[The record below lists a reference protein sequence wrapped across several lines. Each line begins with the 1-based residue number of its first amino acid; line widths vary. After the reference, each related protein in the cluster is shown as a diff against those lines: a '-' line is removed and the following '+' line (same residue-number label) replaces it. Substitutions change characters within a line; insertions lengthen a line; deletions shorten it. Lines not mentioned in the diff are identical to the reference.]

1 MSMNTPVDK
10 YLETCMT
17 MDTSERKY
25 LEMGVLGPIAWTRQ
39 LQDLPHREEQETSM
53 SLGIWIRESQMLKSC
68 RLEYYDQRS
77 RFEIR
82 IE

>member
-1 MSMNTPVDK
+1 MNTPVDK

-39 LQDLPHREEQETSM
+39 LQDLPHREEQETSI
-53 SLGIWIRESQMLKSC
+53 S
-68 RLEYYDQRS
+68 
-77 RFEIR
+77 
-82 IE
+82 